1 MANTTLISKAGIL
14 EAISDKETLKILEAV
29 ASCDSKSDILITRL
43 DLTRKQYYSRM
54 SSLVRAGLAKRHN
67 GRYLLTSF
75 GKVVHNAQV
84 SFETSIDD
92 ALKNY
97 WALKALDSLQN
108 SYGQEGEWESIVSLL
123 VRSEEIKS
131 ALVGAGGPKIVTQS
145 AIKKT
150 RNVDQS
156 IEMTVPNL
164 TE

>member
-1 MANTTLISKAGIL
+1 MNKTMISKAGIL
-14 EAISDKETLKILEAV
+14 DALSDKEMLKILDV
-29 ASCDSKSDILITRL
+29 IASCDSKSDILITRL
-43 DLTRKQYYSRM
+43 NLTRKQYYSRM
-54 SSLVRAGLAKRHN
+54 SSLVHAGLAKRDK
-67 GRYLLTSF
+67 GRYFLTSF
-75 GKVVHNAQV
+75 GKVIHNAQA

-97 WALKALDSLQN
+97 WALKALDSLHM

-123 VRSEEIKS
+123 VRSEEIKNS
-131 ALVGAGGPKIVTQS
+131 LRGAGVPKIVTQS
-145 AIKKT
+145 EVKKT